1 MQGNLFTNFVSIKPL
16 RFVDVMA
23 HYRAIIER
31 CEPRFDTPY
40 SPYPNVDADHD
51 AGCFYSLLQKLLS
64 FRQLKGTTHGG
75 QHSHEQHRRQ

>member
-51 AGCFYSLLQKLLS
+51 AGCFYSS

-75 QHSHEQHRRQ
+75 QHSHEQHRGQ